1 MLQVTVNNVGDV
13 FSRFC
18 IFGRIFSLVFFPEV
32 VQKQTL
38 GEVITERPFNGKFCY
53 EYSHPNYENLIIFA

>member
-13 FSRFC
+13 FSRLLH
-18 IFGRIFSLVFFPEV
+18 IVTHISLGFFPEV

-38 GEVITERPFNGKFCY
+38 SEVKTKWPFNGKLCQK
-53 EYSHPNYENLIIFA
+53 YSHQKL